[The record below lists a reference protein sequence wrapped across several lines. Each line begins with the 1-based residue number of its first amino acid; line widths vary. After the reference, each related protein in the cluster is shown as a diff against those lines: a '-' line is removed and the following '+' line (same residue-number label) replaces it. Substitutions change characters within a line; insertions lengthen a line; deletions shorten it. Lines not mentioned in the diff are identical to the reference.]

1 MSPTLTILTPA
12 YNRSHTLPRL
22 YQSLIK
28 QTDSNFEWIVVDD
41 GSVDDTRPLLFK
53 YIEEKKIKL
62 SYLYQT
68 NAGKHIAL
76 NTGIK
81 NIDTEITIIV
91 DSDDYLT
98 SDAVETIKKQ
108 WSLVRENNLCGI
120 SFLKGY
126 DVEKSIGQKF
136 ENNNFIGNGIE
147 IRYNQGISGDK
158 AEVWKTSILK
168 KFPFPKFE
176 GENFLSEGI
185 VWKRIYKQY
194 DMLFINQIIYIAEY
208 LPGGLTGTGRLL
220 LIKNPQG
227 AMLNAKLAM
236 TKEFNISVREKNA
249 LLYIA
254 YSFFAKK
261 SIKEMI
267 KYGGETLLIT
277 LNIPF
282 GWAIYLFWKKKYKL

>member
-91 DSDDYLT
+91 DSDD
-98 SDAVETIKKQ
+98 
-108 WSLVRENNLCGI
+108 
-120 SFLKGY
+120 
-126 DVEKSIGQKF
+126 
-136 ENNNFIGNGIE
+136 
-147 IRYNQGISGDK
+147 
-158 AEVWKTSILK
+158 
-168 KFPFPKFE
+168 
-176 GENFLSEGI
+176 
-185 VWKRIYKQY
+185 
-194 DMLFINQIIYIAEY
+194 
-208 LPGGLTGTGRLL
+208 
-220 LIKNPQG
+220 
-227 AMLNAKLAM
+227 
-236 TKEFNISVREKNA
+236 
-249 LLYIA
+249 
-254 YSFFAKK
+254 
-261 SIKEMI
+261 
-267 KYGGETLLIT
+267 
-277 LNIPF
+277 
-282 GWAIYLFWKKKYKL
+282 